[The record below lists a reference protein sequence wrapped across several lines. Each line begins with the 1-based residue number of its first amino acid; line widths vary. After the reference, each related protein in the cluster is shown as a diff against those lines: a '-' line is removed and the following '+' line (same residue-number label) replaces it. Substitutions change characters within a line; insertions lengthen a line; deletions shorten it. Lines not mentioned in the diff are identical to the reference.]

1 MKVIKKFLE
10 NQARA
15 CLTASTEQD
24 EPAVPKWEDDVT
36 DQAAGQHAT
45 IQGFREW
52 MAVILMLSG
61 GIMLGLVVAAMSP
74 VAHEMS
80 TYFGSRSKAD
90 ADLVAQMIV
99 TAPSIGII
107 VGGPFSGWLTGFTG
121 AKRFFLLALAV
132 FGLAGSAGLYL
143 EDASMLLA
151 TRFALGLATSGIVT
165 AMIVLISEHY
175 TPEMRA
181 RVLGFQSA
189 TGAGFGILT
198 IEAAGRLGQFG
209 WRMPFAL
216 YLLAF
221 LVLALGIFF
230 LPSSPRRKRPKGP
243 KMPTDLKPL
252 IALWPIYLMII
263 PMFVAVYMPNI
274 QVSFLLRDD
283 GIVAPLAQSH
293 VIETGAFTVAV
304 AALCFGAVRRRF
316 SGTQILIACFLFQGI
331 GIALMGLSHTAVPI
345 ALGCGVLGIGT
356 GIANPLISD
365 LIVARTTP
373 EVRGSAIGLSYTAR
387 YSGDFINPFVM
398 LPLARLTGLHNAF
411 VVVGAAFLVGVVIAM
426 LWRQSMGKSPSPAE
440 REREGPIAPATGG

>member
-15 CLTASTEQD
+15 CLNARTERTNRRAPKREDNVTEQ
-24 EPAVPKWEDDVT
+24 AV
-36 DQAAGQHAT
+36 GQHAT

-61 GIMLGLVVAAMSP
+61 GVMLGLVVAAMSP

-107 VGGPFSGWLTGFTG
+107 LGGPFSGWLMGFAG
-121 AKRFFLLALAV
+121 AKRFFLGALAI

-143 EDASMLLA
+143 EDASTLLV
-151 TRFALGLATSGIVT
+151 TRFSLGLATSGIVT

-175 TPEMRA
+175 TPELRA

-189 TGAGFGILT
+189 TGAFFGVMT
-198 IEAAGRLGQFG
+198 IEAAGRLGEFG

-230 LPSSPRRKRPKGP
+230 LPSSPRRARRQGP
-243 KMPTDLKPL
+243 KAPTDLKPL

-283 GIVAPLAQSH
+283 GIVAPLDQSH

-304 AALCFGAVRRRF
+304 AALCFGALRKRF
-316 SGTQILIACFLFQGI
+316 SGTQILIACFVFQGI
-331 GIALMGLSHTAVPI
+331 GIALMGASHTAVPI

-373 EVRGSAIGLSYTAR
+373 EVRGAAIGISYTAR

-398 LPLARLTGLHNAF
+398 LPLATLTGLHNAF
-411 VVVGAAFLVGVVIAM
+411 LVVGGAFLLGVVIAI
-426 LWRQSMGKSPSPAE
+426 LWRQSLGKTA
-440 REREGPIAPATGG
+440 AA